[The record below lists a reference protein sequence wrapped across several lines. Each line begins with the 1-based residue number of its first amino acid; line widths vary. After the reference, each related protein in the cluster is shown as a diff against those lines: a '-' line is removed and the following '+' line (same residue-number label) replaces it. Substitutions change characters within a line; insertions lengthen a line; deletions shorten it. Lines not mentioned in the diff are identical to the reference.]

1 MRVGNLLSCE
11 IWEKVYDI
19 KFENDVTQSHRK
31 INWRDYLYRCF
42 HHLISPDDLF
52 PPIDFPTATI
62 SFIWYILYTNEPELN
77 LDELQCAISDAA
89 VIVARLSLD
98 PNYGF
103 IGSQSI
109 LSRIRSTITAT
120 RSMRLENI
128 TISGNNFTLPH
139 HPCPLSIMLF
149 ECFSNWTYRQK
160 DDALAECRLVRMKK
174 FRWTTVVISY

>member
-1 MRVGNLLSCE
+1 MQVGNFLSCE
-11 IWEKVYDI
+11 IWEKVYDT
-19 KFENDVTQSHRK
+19 KFENAVTQSHRK

-98 PNYGF
+98 PNDGF
-103 IGSQSI
+103 VGFQEI
-109 LSRIRSTITAT
+109 LRMIRPTISAT
-120 RSMRLENI
+120 RSMRPENFLVLNLHFPI
-128 TISGNNFTLPH
+128 I
-139 HPCPLSIMLF
+139 LF
-149 ECFSNWTYRQK
+149 ERRYRQ
-160 DDALAECRLVRMKK
+160 
-174 FRWTTVVISY
+174 FTI